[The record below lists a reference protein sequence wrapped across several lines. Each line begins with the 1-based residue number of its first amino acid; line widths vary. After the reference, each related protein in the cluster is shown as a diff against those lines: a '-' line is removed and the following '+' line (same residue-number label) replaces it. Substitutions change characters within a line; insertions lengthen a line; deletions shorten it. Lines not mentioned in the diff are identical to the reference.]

1 MNVVDLPVGKLRRRL
16 DARPLRND
24 ALPGL
29 IASIREVGIINPL
42 RVRPISIIESGRDAE
57 GWEITAGRHRFEA
70 ASRANLETVPCIIV
84 SDGDLTAELAM
95 IDENLCRADLSSAE
109 RAKHTARRKEVYEE
123 LHPETKA
130 YVAGAHGANATMGRG
145 DAGANLAPAFSAST
159 AAASGKSERAVQRD
173 AERGKRVNSEVL
185 DMIRGTHL
193 DNGAYLDKL

>member
-42 RVRPISIIESGRDAE
+42 RVRPISIVEGGREAE

-70 ASRANLETVPCIIV
+70 ATQANLETVLCIIV
-84 SDGDLTAELAM
+84 RDGDLTAELAM

-109 RAKHTARRKEVYEE
+109 RAKHTARRKEIYEE
-123 LHPETKA
+123 LHPETKRGL
-130 YVAGAHGANATMGRG
+130 AGAVAKHAGANGANA
-145 DAGANLAPAFSAST
+145 NSAFAKTT
-159 AAASGKSERAVQRD
+159 AARTGKSVRSVQVD
-173 AERGKRVNSEVL
+173 A
-185 DMIRGTHL
+185 
-193 DNGAYLDKL
+193 